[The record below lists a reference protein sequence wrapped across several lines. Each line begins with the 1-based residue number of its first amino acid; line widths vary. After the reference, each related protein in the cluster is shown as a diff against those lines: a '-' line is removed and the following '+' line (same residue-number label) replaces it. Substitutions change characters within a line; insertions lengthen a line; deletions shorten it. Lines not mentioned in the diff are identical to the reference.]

1 MWMLLMASSSLQYPL
16 GVVFFDI
23 FVNTLTLFS
32 LLVCLRL
39 RVTSEFI
46 FYGVFYACY
55 LLPWFLCYSSFVQL
69 PCLHFFNCLWFG
81 HSWGG
86 SCCQACASP
95 LISLCLCFSVQ
106 CLICP
111 LAKAS
116 AIVVHLCFSPL
127 HHCIGCKY
135 LILHKVTASYC
146 YLYKL

>member
-55 LLPWFLCYSSFVQL
+55 LLP
-69 PCLHFFNCLWFG
+69 
-81 HSWGG
+81 
-86 SCCQACASP
+86 
-95 LISLCLCFSVQ
+95 
-106 CLICP
+106 
-111 LAKAS
+111 
-116 AIVVHLCFSPL
+116 
-127 HHCIGCKY
+127 
-135 LILHKVTASYC
+135 
-146 YLYKL
+146 